1 MNSLKIEKGAILA
14 LKDMIYLHNNMDDL
28 INNNDKE
35 PSWDGFIY
43 LYTNEDLKVEN
54 IKYRIPVQVKGK
66 NNEELLEKGL
76 TKGKVYYPVEYKH
89 LKKYF
94 EDGGIVYFVIV
105 ISDDGEKK
113 AIFYNALTT
122 IKLKRILKELVNKRK
137 VLKEDSTKNITLQL
151 IKDKN
156 ELFQVLDR
164 FGYNKEQQG
173 SGNGEI
179 IKRAITIKDI
189 DKLKNI
195 RLRIYS
201 NESLFDINNKIST
214 GEICLYGEISDLNIW
229 LPFELKE
236 QKNFN
241 LKRNISQNIG
251 CSKKIYYTKTIVEAL
266 NKNEITVNL
275 SENLKLI
282 INNEKDSKDYL
293 KIDLNF
299 NTAGSIKSICYDLEF
314 IERLSEEKQLY
325 INNKLACELK
335 DIDISIDEM
344 EVFKTFNKAL
354 SSFNINYN
362 KKVLDFKEED
372 WKFINTLADI
382 YLGNINDFKEEYKV
396 YNLPI
401 GEKIIQFLFFNK
413 EKGNIIVDNTTLPKN
428 IEFTIDDEEHNEH
441 KIPFF
446 IYYKRE
452 DWNKLYDFEEELLLN
467 EIEKNDFDNFTQDM
481 FYNLFIELLASYDI
495 NKNEKYYNMANLIC
509 NKLLEVNPN
518 NKYGIINKFQLL
530 KRKGDL
536 TEEQLKELDNMLNNN
551 SDKMLFCAINILLE
565 NKYQAKKV
573 FKDLTEE
580 EKNVFEN
587 FPIYNLL

>member
-1 MNSLKIEKGAILA
+1 M
-14 LKDMIYLHNNMDDL
+14 
-28 INNNDKE
+28 
-35 PSWDGFIY
+35 
-43 LYTNEDLKVEN
+43 
-54 IKYRIPVQVKGK
+54 
-66 NNEELLEKGL
+66 
-76 TKGKVYYPVEYKH
+76 
-89 LKKYF
+89 
-94 EDGGIVYFVIV
+94 
-105 ISDDGEKK
+105 
-113 AIFYNALTT
+113 
-122 IKLKRILKELVNKRK
+122 
-137 VLKEDSTKNITLQL
+137 
-151 IKDKN
+151 
-156 ELFQVLDR
+156 
-164 FGYNKEQQG
+164 
-173 SGNGEI
+173 
-179 IKRAITIKDI
+179 
-189 DKLKNI
+189 
-195 RLRIYS
+195 RIYS

-441 KIPFF
+441 KI
-446 IYYKRE
+446 IYR
-452 DWNKLYDFEEELLLN
+452 
-467 EIEKNDFDNFTQDM
+467 
-481 FYNLFIELLASYDI
+481 
-495 NKNEKYYNMANLIC
+495 
-509 NKLLEVNPN
+509 
-518 NKYGIINKFQLL
+518 II
-530 KRKGDL
+530 
-536 TEEQLKELDNMLNNN
+536 
-551 SDKMLFCAINILLE
+551 SII
-565 NKYQAKKV
+565 
-573 FKDLTEE
+573 
-580 EKNVFEN
+580 
-587 FPIYNLL
+587 

>member
-1 MNSLKIEKGAILA
+1 MNSIKIEKGAILA
-14 LKDMIYLHNNMDDL
+14 LKDMIFLHNNMDDF

-35 PSWDGFIY
+35 PSWDGSIY

-76 TKGKVYYPVEYKH
+76 TKGEIYYPVEYKN

-94 EDGGIVYFVIV
+94 EDGGIIYFVIV
-105 ISDDGEKK
+105 ISDDGVKK

-179 IKRAITIKDI
+179 IKNAITIKDI

-214 GEICLYGEISDLNIW
+214 GEICLYGEVSDLNIW

-241 LKRNISQNIG
+241 LKRNISQKIG
-251 CSKKIYYTKTIVEAL
+251 CSKKIYYTETIVEVL
-266 NKNEITVNL
+266 KKNEITVNL

-299 NTAGSIKSICYDLEF
+299 NTVGSIKSICYDLEF
-314 IERLSEEKQLY
+314 IETLSEENQLY
-325 INNKLACELK
+325 IDNKLACELK
-335 DIDISIDEM
+335 DIDISIE
-344 EVFKTFNKAL
+344 EVEIFKIFNKAL
-354 SSFNINYN
+354 SYFNIKYN
-362 KKVLDFKEED
+362 KKVIDFKEED
-372 WKFINTLADI
+372 WEFINTLANI
-382 YLGNINDFKEEYKV
+382 YLGNINDFEEEYKV

-401 GEKIIQFLFFNK
+401 DEKIIQFLFFNK

-428 IEFTIDDEEHNEH
+428 IEFTINDEENNKH
-441 KIPFF
+441 KIPLF
-446 IYYKRE
+446 IYYKRD

-467 EIEKNDFDNFTQDM
+467 EIEKNDFDSFTQDM

-509 NKLLEVNPN
+509 NKLLEVDPN

-551 SDKMLFCAINILLE
+551 SDKMLICAINILLE

>member
-551 SDKMLFCAINILLE
+551 SDKMLICTINILLE

>member
-201 NESLFDINNKIST
+201 NESLFDM
-214 GEICLYGEISDLNIW
+214 
-229 LPFELKE
+229 
-236 QKNFN
+236 
-241 LKRNISQNIG
+241 
-251 CSKKIYYTKTIVEAL
+251 V
-266 NKNEITVNL
+266 
-275 SENLKLI
+275 
-282 INNEKDSKDYL
+282 
-293 KIDLNF
+293 
-299 NTAGSIKSICYDLEF
+299 
-314 IERLSEEKQLY
+314 
-325 INNKLACELK
+325 
-335 DIDISIDEM
+335 
-344 EVFKTFNKAL
+344 
-354 SSFNINYN
+354 
-362 KKVLDFKEED
+362 
-372 WKFINTLADI
+372 
-382 YLGNINDFKEEYKV
+382 
-396 YNLPI
+396 
-401 GEKIIQFLFFNK
+401 
-413 EKGNIIVDNTTLPKN
+413 
-428 IEFTIDDEEHNEH
+428 
-441 KIPFF
+441 
-446 IYYKRE
+446 
-452 DWNKLYDFEEELLLN
+452 
-467 EIEKNDFDNFTQDM
+467 
-481 FYNLFIELLASYDI
+481 
-495 NKNEKYYNMANLIC
+495 
-509 NKLLEVNPN
+509 
-518 NKYGIINKFQLL
+518 KFQ
-530 KRKGDL
+530 
-536 TEEQLKELDNMLNNN
+536 
-551 SDKMLFCAINILLE
+551 I
-565 NKYQAKKV
+565 
-573 FKDLTEE
+573 
-580 EKNVFEN
+580 
-587 FPIYNLL
+587 

>member
-28 INNNDKE
+28 INNNDKD

-105 ISDDGEKK
+105 ISDYGEKK

-551 SDKMLFCAINILLE
+551 SDKMLICAINILLE

>member
-446 IYYKRE
+446 Y
-452 DWNKLYDFEEELLLN
+452 
-467 EIEKNDFDNFTQDM
+467 
-481 FYNLFIELLASYDI
+481 
-495 NKNEKYYNMANLIC
+495 
-509 NKLLEVNPN
+509 
-518 NKYGIINKFQLL
+518 
-530 KRKGDL
+530 
-536 TEEQLKELDNMLNNN
+536 
-551 SDKMLFCAINILLE
+551 IL
-565 NKYQAKKV
+565 
-573 FKDLTEE
+573 
-580 EKNVFEN
+580 
-587 FPIYNLL
+587 